1 MLRTVTTVLVLTGS
15 MSLMAQEP
23 SFECLIEPWVEVRLG
38 AETQGIL
45 QEVEVER
52 GDQVTKG
59 QLVARLV
66 TDVQEATLALAKARA
81 ENRLPIE
88 IGRARA
94 RYEAVSLGRKQEL
107 HGKQMISDQEVDE
120 ARITTRLARLQTQD
134 AEVQHQLQQ
143 LELGRAEALVRQRE
157 IRSPIDGLV
166 VDRTLVPGEYVT
178 EGEKVVALAQINPLR
193 VEAYL
198 PLSMIG
204 KVHKGSSVTIYPSPP
219 VGGEYAA
226 VVHVVDRVVDAASG
240 TLGVSIRLENPDQ
253 LTLAGIGC
261 RVRFESAQGAALAA
275 H

>member
-1 MLRTVTTVLVLTGS
+1 MLKGVAAVLV
-15 MSLMAQEP
+15 MSCSLPLWAQEQR
-23 SFECLIEPWVEVRLG
+23 FECLIEPWVEVRLG

-45 QEVEVER
+45 QSVEVER
-52 GDQVTKG
+52 GDTVAKG

-81 ENRLPIE
+81 ANELPIE

-94 RYEAVSLGRKQEL
+94 QYEAVSLGRKQEL
-107 HGKQMISDQEVDE
+107 HGKKMISDQEVDE
-120 ARITTRLARLQTQD
+120 ARITTRLARLQTRD
-134 AEVQHQLQQ
+134 AEVEHQLMQ
-143 LELGRAEALVRQRE
+143 LELGRAEAMVRQRE

-166 VDRTLVPGEYVT
+166 VERTLVPGEYVT
-178 EGEKVVALAQINPLR
+178 EGEKVVSLAQINPLR

-198 PLSMIG
+198 PLDMIG
-204 KVHKGSSVTIYPSPP
+204 KVHKGSRVTVYPAAP
-219 VGGEYAA
+219 VGGELAA

-240 TLGVSIRLENPDQ
+240 TLGVSIRMENPEH

-261 RVRFESAQGAALAA
+261 QVRFEESQGAALAA